1 MADERRSRW
10 YGALS
15 VLALDVTPAVALAAV
30 VLLAGHWQAHTGSG
44 GHPLDGNGIVELLA
58 GSLALVW
65 RRRAPLLVYA
75 VAVACTCAY
84 LGTGHPPGPVMIAPF
99 AALIEVVR
107 TRPSAWIAATVLG
120 GTAISL
126 AHGIGNGWTLA
137 IPLFAAGW
145 SSVAATFAAG
155 LRVRRWFVAETEAR
169 MRWAQRTRDEEGRR
183 RMAEERLQI
192 AREVHDVVG
201 HSLAVISLRAGV
213 AEHLLDSRPD
223 QARPALR
230 AIRQV
235 SKQALAE
242 LRVELATLRGD
253 SDGAAER
260 APTPGLAA
268 LPGLVSRMRDAG
280 LPVQLDIDGDTANI
294 PDVVAAAAY
303 RIVQE
308 SLTNVARHANSAQTN
323 VRASVRDGSVEV
335 EVADRGPGMRSGEP
349 YGGGITGM
357 RDRAAALGGSF
368 AAGNQHD
375 GGFRVWAALPLDP
388 A

>member
-1 MADERRSRW
+1 MAEKRGSPW

-15 VLALDVTPAVALAAV
+15 VVALDVAPAV
-30 VLLAGHWQAHTGSG
+30 VLAALVLLVGHWQAHTGSG
-44 GHPLDGNGIVELLA
+44 GNPLGGTGIVELVA
-58 GSLALVW
+58 GPLALVW

-99 AALIEVVR
+99 AALIAVVR
-107 TRPSAWIAATVLG
+107 ARPRAWIAATILG

-126 AHGIGNGWTLA
+126 AHGLGNGWTLA
-137 IPLFAAGW
+137 IPLFA
-145 SSVAATFAAG
+145 SVWVLLTAAFAAA
-155 LRVRRWFVAETEAR
+155 LRVRRWFAAETEAR
-169 MRWAQRTRDEEGRR
+169 ARLAQRSRDEEARR

-192 AREVHDVVG
+192 AREMHDVVG
-201 HSLAVISLRAGV
+201 HSLAVISLQAGV

-223 QARPALR
+223 QVRPALS

-253 SDGAAER
+253 SDGTVER
-260 APTPGLAA
+260 APTPGLEA

-280 LPVQLDIDGDTANI
+280 LPVQLDVDGNTADI
-294 PDVVAAAAY
+294 PDIVASAAY

-308 SLTNVARHANSAQTN
+308 SLTNVARHANNAQTS
-323 VRASVRDGSVEV
+323 VRASVRDGTVEV
-335 EVADRGPGMRSGEP
+335 EVTDRGPGMRSGEHD
-349 YGGGITGM
+349 GGGIAGM
-357 RDRAAALGGSF
+357 RDRAALLGGTF
-368 AAGNQHD
+368 AAGNRRD